1 MRILAS
7 EDGVA
12 PVFRVTN
19 LDSGRAFEGSSP
31 TRPWTD
37 VCLARSTGQRI
48 SGPLFFGF
56 SDPICIRMI
65 HGMKGFPSA
74 LREHAEAHTLS
85 DLDADWGKGSATK
98 GKGGK
103 AGVGS
108 KGKET
113 ASA

>member
-1 MRILAS
+1 MTILAS
-7 EDGVA
+7 ADGTA

-19 LDSGRAFEGSSP
+19 LATGRAFEGSSP

-37 VCLARSTGQRI
+37 VCLARKTGQRI

-65 HGMKGFPSA
+65 HEMKGFPAA
-74 LREHAEAHTLS
+74 LREHAEAHILS
-85 DLDADWGKGSATK
+85 DLDAEWGSGKGE
-98 GKGGK
+98 GK
-103 AGVGS
+103 
-108 KGKET
+108 T